1 MAQGLRYPDDS
12 REEVSGGVIARDGA
26 VFGLSVADVA
36 VVPVQRVALA
46 SL

>member
-1 MAQGLRYPDDS
+1 MAQGLRCPDKS
-12 REEVSGGVIARDGA
+12 REEVSGGVIARGDT

-36 VVPVQRVALA
+36 VVPVQLVALA